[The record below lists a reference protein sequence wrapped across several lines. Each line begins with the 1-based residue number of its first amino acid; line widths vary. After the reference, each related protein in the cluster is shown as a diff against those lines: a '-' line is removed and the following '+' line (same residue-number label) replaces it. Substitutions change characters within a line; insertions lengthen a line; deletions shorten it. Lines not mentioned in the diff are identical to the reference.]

1 MKSSSNVEPA
11 LIEPDM
17 GTLKTDTIDILIH
30 WGISTVTKTDMGGNT
45 YTIYEYEE
53 ERLNRPLPAG
63 VRSLEDITAYFT
75 ARYDRLLILAGA
87 ETIPER
93 ITATEDLL
101 AAIVEGA
108 I

>member
-17 GTLKTDTIDILIH
+17 GSIRRGTIDLLIH
-30 WGISTVTKTDMGGNT
+30 WAITPVTKTDPAGNT
-45 YTIYEYEE
+45 YTAYEYEE

-75 ARYDRLLILAGA
+75 ARYDRLLVLAGA